1 MRRYNP
7 NWFARIYRNEIPDV
21 IVNVET
27 PPEVVVET
35 RAPDAGE
42 VLQAAQELVT
52 LTQRQDNGE
61 FEGLYRRLDELNTK
75 MDGIIAAQMAT
86 LAAATPD
93 PETVEE
99 LAEEIAEEVVSELPT
114 EPIPETVVV
123 APTVEAPEQKKQRK
137 RGFF

>member
-1 MRRYNP
+1 MRLYNP

-42 VLQAAQELVT
+42 VLQAAQDLVT
-52 LTQRQDNGE
+52 LTQRQDGTE
-61 FEGLYRRLDELNTK
+61 FEGIYRRLDELNSK
-75 MDGIIAAQMAT
+75 CDAIMSAQMAT
-86 LAAATPD
+86 LASATPE

-114 EPIPETVVV
+114 EPIPETVVI
-123 APTVEAPEQKKQRK
+123 APTVEAPQEKKQRK